1 MSKGQLSRLR
11 GSIEAQLRWAVA
23 YGGDRELLDLL
34 RSERE
39 RLSAQLMP
47 SGDRLQFGEHP
58 DREAVRH

>member
-34 RSERE
+34 RSESE
-39 RLSAQLMP
+39 RLSAQLKATARTHLN
-47 SGDRLQFGEHP
+47 SCR
-58 DREAVRH
+58 